1 MINTDPAH
9 VVFLCGIATYLAIR
23 AAIQYRFSAE
33 KKTVRNSTASDR
45 LLIVLVATGQVVLP
59 LVFLF
64 TSWLNKADYTLP
76 AFAIWVGTPLMVAAL
91 WLFWRA
97 HADLGNCWSVTLE
110 LNHDHRLVTH
120 GVYQF
125 IRHPMYASFFGLALS
140 QVFLINNA
148 LAGWAAMVSVTL
160 LYVLRIPHEE
170 RMMLETFGDEYRCY
184 MERAHSLI
192 PRWRASPVER

>member
-1 MINTDPAH
+1 M
-9 VVFLCGIATYLAIR
+9 
-23 AAIQYRFSAE
+23 
-33 KKTVRNSTASDR
+33 
-45 LLIVLVATGQVVLP
+45 P

-125 IRHPMYASFFGLALS
+125 IRHPMYAALLFLAWGA
-140 QVFLINNA
+140 FLKDTSVASVA
-148 LAGWAAMVSVTL
+148 LAIRRTAFNLFILGSSA
-160 LYVLRIPHEE
+160 
-170 RMMLETFGDEYRCY
+170 G
-184 MERAHSLI
+184 
-192 PRWRASPVER
+192 

>member
-1 MINTDPAH
+1 
-9 VVFLCGIATYLAIR
+9 
-23 AAIQYRFSAE
+23 
-33 KKTVRNSTASDR
+33 
-45 LLIVLVATGQVVLP
+45 
-59 LVFLF
+59 
-64 TSWLNKADYTLP
+64 
-76 AFAIWVGTPLMVAAL
+76 
-91 WLFWRA
+91 
-97 HADLGNCWSVTLE
+97 
-110 LNHDHRLVTH
+110 
-120 GVYQF
+120 
-125 IRHPMYASFFGLALS
+125 MYASFFGLALS